1 MFVNMNAGLLT
12 FFVIL
17 AIGIVHL
24 LSNSLLPCYIDKQIV
39 YFSIIHCFINCDVMF
54 QLIFLQQVVG

>member
-24 LSNSLLPCYIDKQIV
+24 LSNSHLPCYIDKQIV
-39 YFSIIHCFINCDVMF
+39 ILALFIV
-54 QLIFLQQVVG
+54 L